1 MKVILKQD
9 IPNLGEAGE
18 IKDVADGYAR
28 NYLIPKKLVIPYT
41 TSSRKALE
49 HQKRVIEIKKLKRK
63 KMVQELA
70 KSYESLGTLEVQVRV
85 GAKNKLFGSVTNAMI
100 AKIIE
105 EKTGKPIDKRKIQL
119 NEPIKQLGEFK
130 IKLHLSEEVQIPLII
145 KVVPHPDSKIEE
157 TEENNKKEETNQNQS
172 LRTENIENQEEK

>member
-9 IPNLGEAGE
+9 IPNLGDAGE

-28 NYLIPKKLVIPYT
+28 NYLIPKKLVIPA
-41 TSSRKALE
+41 TSSSKKALE
-49 HQKRVIEIKKLKRK
+49 HQKRMIEIKKLKRK
-63 KMVQELA
+63 KIVQELA
-70 KSYESLGTLEVQVRV
+70 KTYEELGSIEVQVRV

-105 EKTGKPIDKRKIQL
+105 EKTGKPIDRRKIHIG
-119 NEPIKQLGEFK
+119 EPIKQLGEFK
-130 IKLHLSEEVQIPLII
+130 VKLHLSEEVQIPLIV

-157 TEENNKKEETNQNQS
+157 SQEEEKKEN
-172 LRTENIENQEEK
+172 